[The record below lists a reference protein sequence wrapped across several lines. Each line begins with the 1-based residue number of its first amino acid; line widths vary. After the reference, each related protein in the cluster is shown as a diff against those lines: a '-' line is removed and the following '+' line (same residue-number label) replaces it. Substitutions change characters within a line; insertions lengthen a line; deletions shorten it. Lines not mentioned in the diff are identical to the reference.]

1 MSFSYDSDFPFGEVR
16 DAQRNAIDFALDAF
30 VNKGKR
36 FVVIE
41 AGTGVGKSA
50 IGLTIARHLNKLMP
64 EQQDSGYKP
73 GAYFLTTQ
81 KILQEQYVRDFGEDS
96 GGKMCQVMSSTN
108 YQCKFHKRQSCA
120 ESMRQLKLED
130 DKQSKFA
137 RTCMYQCTYK
147 LEKQKFMASTES
159 VTNFS
164 YFLAETFYAGKLVP
178 RSLLVIDEAHNTD
191 TELCGFIEISMSERF
206 AKTALKIEM
215 PDVKT
220 EKQAW
225 RWIVD
230 EYEPRLKAHV
240 KHYEEMIEKFN
251 LADKVKNDFANIAK
265 QYEMLDKHICKVHRF
280 MELYNEENWIFNLAE
295 GEGRGMRRL
304 EFKPVDV
311 SGYADHILFKNGRR
325 VLMMSATILN
335 KEGFCKTLGITEEE
349 CEFIS
354 IPSPFPVENHPIYT
368 YPIAKM
374 GAATIDQDLPK
385 LAQAVKAILDQ
396 HPNEKGIIH
405 CHTFKI
411 AKYLQQN
418 VRSNRLLI
426 HGSED
431 RIQKLQEHM
440 ASSQPTVLLSP
451 SMQEGVDLKDD
462 LSRFQIICKVPYPYL
477 GDKIVKKRMHRWPW
491 WYPLQ
496 TAKTIVQSIGRSVRS
511 AEDHAVSYILDADW
525 ERFYSRND
533 ELFPVSFRK
542 SLKG

>member
-1 MSFSYDSDFPFGEVR
+1 MSFEYTGHFPFGEVR
-16 DAQRNAIDFALDAF
+16 EPQKKAIDFALEAYAS
-30 VNKGKR
+30 GKR
-36 FVVIE
+36 FVVLE

-50 IGLTIARHLNKLMP
+50 IGLTIARYLTANYP
-64 EQQDSGYKP
+64 ENQTSGFQQ

-81 KILQEQYVRDFGEDS
+81 KILQEQYVKDFGGEEGS
-96 GGKMCQVMSSTN
+96 MCQVMSATN
-108 YQCKFHKRQSCA
+108 YQCKFHKKQNCA
-120 ESMRQLKLED
+120 ESLRQLKLEP
-130 DKQSKFA
+130 DKTSKFA
-137 RTCMYQCTYK
+137 RTCSFQCTYK
-147 LEKQKFMASTES
+147 EEKRKFMQSTES

-164 YFLAETFYAGKLVP
+164 YFLAETFYAGKLIP

-191 TELCGFIEISMSERF
+191 TELCGFVEISMSERF
-206 AKTALKIEM
+206 AKTALKMEM
-215 PDVKT
+215 PDIT
-220 EKQAW
+220 TQKQAW
-225 RWIVD
+225 RWICE
-230 EYEPRLKAHV
+230 EYEPRLRAHV
-240 KHYEEMIEKFN
+240 KHYEETIEKFN
-251 LADKVKNDFANIAK
+251 LADKIKSDFASLAK

-280 MELYNEENWIFNLAE
+280 QELYDEDNWVFNLAE
-295 GEGRGMRRL
+295 GEGRGMRKL
-304 EFKPVDV
+304 EFKPIDV
-311 SGYADHILFKNGRR
+311 SGYAEQILFKNGRR

-335 KEGFCKTLGITEEE
+335 REGFCKMLGIGEED
-349 CEFIS
+349 CAFIS
-354 IPSPFPVENHPIYT
+354 IPSPFPPENHPIFT

-374 GAATIDQDLPK
+374 SAGTIDQDLPK

-418 VRSNRLLI
+418 VKSNRLLI

-440 ASSQPTVLLSP
+440 SSSKPTVLLSP

-511 AEDHAVSYILDADW
+511 QEDHAVSYILDADW
-525 ERFYSRND
+525 HRFYDKSAD
-533 ELFPVSFRK
+533 LFPESFRN

>member
-1 MSFSYDSDFPFGEVR
+1 MSFEYSGHFPFGEVR
-16 DAQRNAIDFALDAF
+16 EPQKNAIDFALEAYAS
-30 VNKGKR
+30 GKR

-50 IGLTIARHLNKLMP
+50 IGLTIARYLTANYP
-64 EQQDSGYKP
+64 ESQTSGFQQ

-81 KILQEQYVRDFGEDS
+81 KILQEQYVKDFGEPT
-96 GGKMCQVMSSTN
+96 GTMCQVMSATN

-120 ESMRQLKLED
+120 ESLRQLKLEQ
-130 DKQSKFA
+130 DKTSKFA
-137 RTCMYQCTYK
+137 RTCSFQCTYK
-147 LEKQKFMASTES
+147 EEKRKFMHSSES

-191 TELCGFIEISMSERF
+191 TELCGFVEISMSERF
-206 AKTALKIEM
+206 AKTALKMEM
-215 PDVKT
+215 PEIT
-220 EKQAW
+220 TQKQAW

-230 EYEPRLKAHV
+230 EYEPKLRSHV
-240 KHYEEMIEKFN
+240 KHYEDMIEKFN
-251 LADKVKNDFANIAK
+251 LADKMKSDFAALAK

-280 MELYNEENWIFNLAE
+280 QELYDEENWVFNLAE
-295 GEGRGMRRL
+295 GEGRGMRKL
-304 EFKPVDV
+304 EFKPIDV
-311 SGYADHILFKNGRR
+311 SGYAEQILFKNGRR

-335 KEGFCKTLGITEEE
+335 REGFCRMLGISEDD
-349 CEFIS
+349 CAFIS
-354 IPSPFPVENHPIYT
+354 IPSPFPAENHPIFT

-374 GAATIDQDLPK
+374 SAGTIDQDLPK

-418 VRSNRLLI
+418 VKSNRILI

-440 ASSQPTVLLSP
+440 TSAKPTVLLSP

-511 AEDHAVSYILDADW
+511 QNDHAVSYILDADW
-525 ERFYSRND
+525 HRFYDKNAD
-533 ELFPVSFRK
+533 LFPESFRK
-542 SLKG
+542 SLKE

>member
-1 MSFSYDSDFPFGEVR
+1 MSFVYDGHFPFGEIR
-16 DAQRNAIDFALDAF
+16 DAQRDAIDFAIDSF

-50 IGLTIARHLNKLMP
+50 IGLTIARYMNASHP
-64 EQQDSGYKP
+64 EPEG
-73 GAYFLTTQ
+73 GAFRNGSYFLTTQ
-81 KILQEQYVRDFGEDS
+81 KILQEQYVKDFGEPKGS
-96 GGKMCQVMSSTN
+96 MRQLMSSSN
-108 YQCKFHKRQSCA
+108 YQCKFHKKQSCA
-120 ESMRQLKLED
+120 ESIRMLKMEQ
-130 DKQSKFA
+130 DKSSKFY
-137 RTCMYQCTYK
+137 RTCQFSCNYRE
-147 LEKQKFMASTES
+147 EKAKFVNSNES
-159 VTNFS
+159 ITNFS
-164 YFLAETFYAGKLVP
+164 YFLAETSYAGKLVP
-178 RSLLVIDEAHNTD
+178 RSLLVVDEAHNTD
-191 TELCGFIEISMSERF
+191 TELCGFIEISVSERF
-206 AKTALKIEM
+206 ASAALKLEM
-215 PDVKT
+215 PEIRT
-220 EKQAW
+220 QFQAINWIKQDYFPKV
-225 RWIVD
+225 RSVM
-230 EYEPRLKAHV
+230 
-240 KHYEEMIEKFN
+240 KHYEETINKFDGLKEKISKDFVSIARQFEIMEKHCAKIEKFLELYDDEN
-251 LADKVKNDFANIAK
+251 WVLNIA
-265 QYEMLDKHICKVHRF
+265 ET
-280 MELYNEENWIFNLAE
+280 E
-295 GEGRGMRRL
+295 GKGSRKL

-311 SGYADHILFKNGRR
+311 SPYAEQILFRSGRR

-335 KEGFCKTLGITEEE
+335 REGFCQSLGIREDD
-349 CEFIS
+349 CAFIS
-354 IPSPFPVENHPIYT
+354 IPSPFPPENHPIFT

-374 GAATIDQDLPK
+374 SAGSIDQDLPK

-396 HPNEKGIIH
+396 HPNDKGIIH

-418 VRSNRLLI
+418 VKSNRILI

-440 ASSQPTVLLSP
+440 SSTKPTVLLSP

-511 AEDHAVSYILDADW
+511 QNDHAVSYILDADW
-525 ERFYSRND
+525 GRFYDKNQ
-533 ELFPVSFRK
+533 ELFPLSFRK